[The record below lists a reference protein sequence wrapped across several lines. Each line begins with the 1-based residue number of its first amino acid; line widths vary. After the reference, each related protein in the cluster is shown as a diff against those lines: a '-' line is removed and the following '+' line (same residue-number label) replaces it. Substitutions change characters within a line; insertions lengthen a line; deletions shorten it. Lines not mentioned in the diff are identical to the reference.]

1 VLQIALDTQTLGA
14 PYEEVL
20 LAPNQEIRPDMFV
33 DRNETYIYV
42 MAETK
47 VRESTIV
54 IHLYHGRDRD
64 RGDYCCNVPGVD
76 LVSGGKLI
84 NL

>member
-1 VLQIALDTQTLGA
+1 
-14 PYEEVL
+14 
-20 LAPNQEIRPDMFV
+20 MFV

-54 IHLYHGRDRD
+54 IHLYHGRDQD
-64 RGDYCCNVPGVD
+64 RGGYCCHVPGVD
-76 LVSGGKLI
+76 LVSGGTTFQ
-84 NL
+84 